1 MKHIRINLTFILILL
16 LAGTILLT
24 GCKQEVMPDPGDS
37 DKDGIFNVDDNCRD
51 VANPDQADTDDDG
64 IGDSCD
70 PDSQSSNPPEEPA
83 PPADACPQVD
93 LYATVLP
100 NGQIGIWDRNTVIL
114 PDVVSDVLESADAT
128 LKYADNPEIPGT
140 VERSDEDQ
148 RLRNLWLFNIS
159 GGMEGDVLPPVGGS
173 GWDREVRYFSNQALR
188 RMAENDLAWIKI
200 HQWRDK
206 HPGENPMMPACLE
219 DEVKVPVESNPANL
233 PPYTQDATGDVQ
245 QHMNP
250 GQPATN
256 AAPYDDILS
265 VTPWLDSYP
274 LHSWWEGLSR
284 EVVFAPQPHKLAKL
298 AQAESNDAPVLIQT
312 LSSTTFTYTLPGG
325 AAQPGLDGMPLPPG
339 QIDIGNGAFS
349 LTIADVSKAGN
360 PVISLSDG
368 TGADGFQVFHPGAW
382 TAEPLQINGKNFSV
396 SLAGAW
402 SGVAT
407 NPENGET
414 AVWVARGEAEVSGS
428 GKTVKLSGPNDG
440 ATIALSVIASD
451 GAPAPAETV
460 TSLQLGERFGVH
472 TAAMPGRLTFEVRL
486 AGPFQPWPLTEEI
499 LHDLGWDIRLNLDGD
514 PATGAKGSG
523 FEVSCSYYGSETCS
537 LKSATNEKI
546 TFPTELFTVT
556 FDPQGRVIM
565 SAAWADLQAIAKE
578 AGVTLDPA
586 KLRWSFSHV
595 NMMLDGTPYDGFPN
609 P

>member
-1 MKHIRINLTFILILL
+1 MKHIRINSIFILLLL
-16 LAGTILLT
+16 LAGTILLSGCEQET
-24 GCKQEVMPDPGDS
+24 GWGITGDN
-37 DKDGIFNVDDNCRD
+37 DKDGIISMDDNCPD
-51 VANPDQADTDDDG
+51 VANPDQADADADG
-64 IGDSCD
+64 IGDACD
-70 PDSQSSNPPEEPA
+70 PDSETANEAEQ
-83 PPADACPQVD
+83 PPADSCPQVD
-93 LYATVLP
+93 LFATLLP
-100 NGQIGIWDRNTVIL
+100 GGQIGIWDMDKVIP
-114 PDVVSDVLESADAT
+114 PDVLTSDAT
-128 LKYADNPEIPGT
+128 LNGPDENPIPGT
-140 VERSDEDQ
+140 FSRESDDSP
-148 RLRNLWLFNIS
+148 LLFNPDDLEEAS
-159 GGMEGDVLPPVGGS
+159 LFFFLAFEAGYSEEEAEDLYDQYLYLKHTGDLRCLFKVRPLP
-173 GWDREVRYFSNQALR
+173 
-188 RMAENDLAWIKI
+188 
-200 HQWRDK
+200 
-206 HPGENPMMPACLE
+206 
-219 DEVKVPVESNPANL
+219 NPANL

-245 QHMNP
+245 QQH

-284 EVVFAPQPHKLAKL
+284 DVIFAPHLPKLAKL
-298 AQAESNDAPVLIQT
+298 AQAESRDAPVLIQT

-325 AAQPGLDGMPLPPG
+325 TVQPGMDGMPLPPG
-339 QIDIGNGAFS
+339 QIDFGGGEFI

-360 PVISLSDG
+360 PVISLLEG

-382 TAEPLQINGKNFSV
+382 TAEPLQISGKNFSV

-414 AVWVARGEAEVSGS
+414 AVWVARGKAEISGN

-451 GAPAPAETV
+451 GTPAAAETITLV
-460 TSLQLGERFGVH
+460 QLGERFGIY
-472 TAAMPGRLTFEVRL
+472 TGAMPGRLTFEIRL

-546 TFPTELFTVT
+546 TFPTEVPTELFTVT

-595 NMMLDGTPYDGFPN
+595 NMMLDGTPYDGFPE

>member
-128 LKYADNPEIPGT
+128 LKYADSPEIPGT
-140 VERSDEDQ
+140 LTRDEDKVSYAPDDP
-148 RLRNLWLFNIS
+148 RNPEPSHFRGRPGDRDYLSLLFA
-159 GGMEGDVLPPVGGS
+159 
-173 GWDREVRYFSNQALR
+173 WDK
-188 RMAENDLAWIKI
+188 D
-200 HQWRDK
+200 
-206 HPGENPMMPACLE
+206 HPERNPMDPSGVPCFKELLE
-219 DEVKVPVESNPANL
+219 YFRNKHKVPVEPNPANL
-233 PPYTQDATGDVQ
+233 PPYTQDATGDAQQ
-245 QHMNP
+245 QH
-250 GQPATN
+250 GQPAPN

-265 VTPWLDSYP
+265 VMPWLDSYP

-486 AGPFQPWPLTEEI
+486 AGPFQPWPLTEEM
-499 LHDLGWDIRLNLDGD
+499 LKGLGWQILLDMDGD
-514 PATGAKGSG
+514 PATGASHDFLAAQGLG
-523 FEVSCSYYGSETCS
+523 FEVFCSYYGSEQCS
-537 LKSATNEKI
+537 LKSASGEKI
-546 TFPTELFTVT
+546 SFPKELFTVT

-586 KLRWSFSHV
+586 KLRWRFSHM
-595 NMMLDGTPYDGFPN
+595 NSMLRGTPQDVFPE

>member
-1 MKHIRINLTFILILL
+1 MYIQR
-16 LAGTILLT
+16 T
-24 GCKQEVMPDPGDS
+24 GDLDCL
-37 DKDGIFNVDDNCRD
+37 FNVR
-51 VANPDQADTDDDG
+51 P
-64 IGDSCD
+64 
-70 PDSQSSNPPEEPA
+70 
-83 PPADACPQVD
+83 
-93 LYATVLP
+93 LP
-100 NGQIGIWDRNTVIL
+100 
-114 PDVVSDVLESADAT
+114 
-128 LKYADNPEIPGT
+128 
-140 VERSDEDQ
+140 
-148 RLRNLWLFNIS
+148 
-159 GGMEGDVLPPVGGS
+159 
-173 GWDREVRYFSNQALR
+173 
-188 RMAENDLAWIKI
+188 
-200 HQWRDK
+200 
-206 HPGENPMMPACLE
+206 
-219 DEVKVPVESNPANL
+219 NPANL
-233 PPYTQDATGDVQ
+233 PPYTQDATGDAQQ
-245 QHMNP
+245 QH
-250 GQPATN
+250 GQPAPN